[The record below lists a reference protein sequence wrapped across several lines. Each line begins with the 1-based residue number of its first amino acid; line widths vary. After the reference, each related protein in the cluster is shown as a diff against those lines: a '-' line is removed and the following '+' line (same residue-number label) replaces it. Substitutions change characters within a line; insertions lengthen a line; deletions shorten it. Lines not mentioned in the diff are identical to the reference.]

1 MTKHIA
7 IKQKNKFTPKN
18 TEKEKKIVRDVIRG
32 NIDYLRKSA
41 DRKAQISVESGTKAI
56 LICALQSA
64 DFW

>member
-7 IKQKNKFTPKN
+7 IKQKQIYTKKYG
-18 TEKEKKIVRDVIRG
+18 KRKKKIVRDVIRG
-32 NIDYLRKSA
+32 NKHYLRKSA
-41 DRKAQISVESGTKAI
+41 DRKAQISLESGTKAI